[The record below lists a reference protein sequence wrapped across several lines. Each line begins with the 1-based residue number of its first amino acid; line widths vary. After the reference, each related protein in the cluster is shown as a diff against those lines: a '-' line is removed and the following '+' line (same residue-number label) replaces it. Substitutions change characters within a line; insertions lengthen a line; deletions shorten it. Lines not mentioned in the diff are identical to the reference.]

1 LLLQSTPWQNHS
13 AERSPHV
20 DELLHVQLNLLSD
33 QHPLKVGSLTKI
45 EGMNSFKFGK
55 TKHSSLPNTSLLE
68 NSQLQVLFPALFN
81 FQGIRPFVEMHG
93 NYYLD
98 LVRVFYYNLK
108 IRDEVALSKVKGVDI
123 IIDNDIW
130 ENVAKFPINDAAE
143 SILNGIDGFNQI
155 LAYQSFLRNPA
166 QDVGRQLLA
175 GGLKMD
181 ERLIHYLIVWI
192 LCPRGTNHAQCSEAD
207 LLIMYTI
214 LNRVSIKWSS
224 LILDTMLKAKRYPQ
238 YPLPYS
244 LLISRICEYKGIDT
258 TGELCQSTL
267 RANEI
272 AESSLKQ
279 LKLVPLGDTF
289 VHRDDMPNYDAEDEE
304 LPPIDPIPPATQN
317 VGSSSAAGSSF
328 SIEDNI
334 ANMNKRLEELF
345 LLSN

>member
-1 LLLQSTPWQNHS
+1 MAESSRRKIPTRRRTAPRPTQPCIRS
-13 AERSPHV
+13 AS
-20 DELLHVQLNLLSD
+20 
-33 QHPLKVGSLTKI
+33 I
-45 EGMNSFKFGK
+45 EGWISDEDRRDEFVQIWKNKALISPKYITLRKFTTAGF
-55 TKHSSLPNTSLLE
+55 E
-68 NSQLQVLFPALFN
+68 FPALFN

-93 NYYLD
+93 TYYPD

-143 SILNGIDGFNQI
+143 SILHGIDGFNRI

-207 LLIMYTI
+207 LLIMYAI
-214 LNRVSIKWSS
+214 LNRVPIKWSS

-244 LLISRICEYKGIDT
+244 LLISRICEYKGVDT

-279 LKLVPLGDTF
+279 LKLVPLGDTY
-289 VHRDDMPNYDAEDEE
+289 VHRDVMSAYFCPHLMSNYRYLIEFVC
-304 LPPIDPIPPATQN
+304 LKIDLIGISYN
-317 VGSSSAAGSSF
+317 WVY
-328 SIEDNI
+328 
-334 ANMNKRLEELF
+334 
-345 LLSN
+345 